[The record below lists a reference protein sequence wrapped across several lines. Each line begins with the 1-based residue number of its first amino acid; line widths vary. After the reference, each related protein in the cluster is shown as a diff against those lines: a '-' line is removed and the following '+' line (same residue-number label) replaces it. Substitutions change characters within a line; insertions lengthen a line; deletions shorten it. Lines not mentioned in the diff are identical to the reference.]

1 VAGEVFRVYYIIA
14 EDMFIKR
21 AAICFLCL
29 APLAAGGCAPRYEDA
44 EVLEKQG
51 RLLKAAQKY
60 QAFSLAKPED
70 PAAPK
75 ALMAAAG
82 IYALNLGLCGES
94 KPLLE
99 RLARDY
105 PSFKMPE
112 EVFRRIFVCPDYFPA
127 GPGLKW
133 VYGDTE
139 TLGQNARQVV
149 EVTDHGAKGTVVRST
164 FFAGTEQVSS
174 LKKTY
179 RFDGM
184 NFIETQDR
192 KDTLILNYPVAPG
205 KTWVSSGPEGRL
217 EFSVEKAGLK
227 VKVKA
232 GEFSGCIKLRRRV
245 AGASS
250 WVYEYYAPWTG
261 KILTAVAGPKYENK
275 VMELLSYEEKK

>member
-1 VAGEVFRVYYIIA
+1 
-14 EDMFIKR
+14 MTIKGQ
-21 AAICFLCL
+21 AIGFLYL
-29 APLAAGGCAPRYEDA
+29 SLLAAGGCAPRYEDA
-44 EVLEKQG
+44 VALEKQG

-60 QAFSLAKPED
+60 EAFSLEKPED

-75 ALMAAAG
+75 ALLAAAG
-82 IYALNLGLCGES
+82 IYSLSLGLCSQS

-105 PSFKMPE
+105 PSFKMPA

-127 GPGLKW
+127 RPGLKW

-139 TLGQNARQVV
+139 TLGRNARQVV
-149 EVTDHGAKGTVVRST
+149 EVADRTAGGSVIKSV
-164 FFAGTEQVSS
+164 FYAGTEQVSS
-174 LKKTY
+174 LRKIY

-184 NFIETQDR
+184 NFIERQGG
-192 KDTLILNYPVAPG
+192 KDTLILSYPVAAG
-205 KTWVSSGPEGRL
+205 KTWVTSGPEGRL
-217 EFSVEKAGLK
+217 EFSVEKEGLN

-232 GEFSGCIKLRRRV
+232 GEFPNCIKLRRRV

-250 WVYEYYAPWTG
+250 WIYEYYAPWTG

>member
-1 VAGEVFRVYYIIA
+1 
-14 EDMFIKR
+14 MFIER
-21 AAICFLCL
+21 AAICFLCFV
-29 APLAAGGCAPRYEDA
+29 PLAAGGCAPRFEDA

-60 QAFSLAKPED
+60 AAFSEAKPAD

-82 IYALNLGLCGES
+82 IYSLSLGLCGES

-127 GPGLKW
+127 GTGLKW

-139 TLGQNARQVV
+139 TLGQNSRQVV
-149 EVTDHGAKGTVVRST
+149 EVADRTARGSVVKST
-164 FFAGTEQVSS
+164 FYAGTEQVSTV
-174 LKKTY
+174 KKTY

-184 NFIETQDR
+184 GFIETQDR
-192 KDTLILNYPVAPG
+192 KDTLILDYPVAPG
-205 KTWVSSGPEGRL
+205 KTWMSSGPEGRL
-217 EFSVEKAGLK
+217 EFRVEKAGLR

-232 GEFSGCIKLRRRV
+232 GEFSDCIKLRRRV
-245 AGASS
+245 AGAPS

>member
-1 VAGEVFRVYYIIA
+1 MSLILF
-14 EDMFIKR
+14 
-21 AAICFLCL
+21 
-29 APLAAGGCAPRYEDA
+29 AAGGCAPRYEDA
-44 EVLEKQG
+44 VVLEKQG

-60 QAFSLAKPED
+60 EAFSRAKPED

-82 IYALNLGLCGES
+82 IYSLKLGLCAES

-112 EVFRRIFVCPDYFPA
+112 EVFMRIFVCPDYFPA

-149 EVTDHGAKGTVVRST
+149 EVAGHTAKGSVMKST
-164 FFAGTEQVSS
+164 FYAGAERVSS
-174 LKKTY
+174 VKKIY

-184 NFIETQDR
+184 GFIETQDR
-192 KDTLILNYPVAPG
+192 KDTLILNYPVAAG

-232 GEFSGCIKLRRRV
+232 GEFSDCIKLRRRV
-245 AGASS
+245 AGAPS

-261 KILTAVAGPKYENK
+261 KVLTAVAGPKYENK
-275 VMELLSYEEKK
+275 VMELLSYEKK

>member
-1 VAGEVFRVYYIIA
+1 MAINGPSASFWC
-14 EDMFIKR
+14 FI
-21 AAICFLCL
+21 L
-29 APLAAGGCAPRYEDA
+29 LAAGGCAPRYEDA
-44 EVLEKQG
+44 EALEKQG
-51 RLLKAAQKY
+51 RLLKAARKY
-60 QAFSLAKPED
+60 AAFSRAKPGD

-82 IYALNLGLCGES
+82 IYSLNLGLCRES

-149 EVTDHGAKGTVVRST
+149 EVADSNARGSVVKST
-164 FFAGTEQVSS
+164 FYAGTEQVSS
-174 LKKTY
+174 LKKLY

-192 KDTLILNYPVAPG
+192 KDTLILNYPVEAG

-217 EFSVEKAGLK
+217 EFSVEKEGLT

-232 GEFSGCIKLRRRV
+232 GEFLNCIKLRRRV

-261 KILTAVAGPKYENK
+261 KVLTAVAGPKYENK

>member
-1 VAGEVFRVYYIIA
+1 MTIKGQAIGFLF
-14 EDMFIKR
+14 FI
-21 AAICFLCL
+21 L
-29 APLAAGGCAPRYEDA
+29 LAAGGCAPRFEDA
-44 EVLEKQG
+44 EVLKKQG
-51 RLLKAAQKY
+51 RLLKAARKY
-60 QAFSLAKPED
+60 AAFSRAKPGD

-82 IYALNLGLCGES
+82 IYSLNLGLCRES

-133 VYGDTE
+133 VYGDTD

-149 EVTDHGAKGTVVRST
+149 EVAGHTTKGSVMKST
-164 FFAGTEQVSS
+164 FYAGTERVSS
-174 LKKTY
+174 LKKLY

-192 KDTLILNYPVAPG
+192 KDTLILNYPVEAG

-217 EFSVEKAGLK
+217 EFSVEKEGLK

-232 GEFSGCIKLRRRV
+232 GEFSNCIKLRRRV